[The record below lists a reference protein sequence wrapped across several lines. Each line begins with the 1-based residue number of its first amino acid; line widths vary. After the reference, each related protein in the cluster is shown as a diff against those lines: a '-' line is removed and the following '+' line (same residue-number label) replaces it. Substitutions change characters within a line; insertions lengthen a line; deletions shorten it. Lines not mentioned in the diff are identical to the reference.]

1 MYNILFLRIESS
13 DRNLVLFTH
22 PEFNTLKGVNY
33 WQGLGDDTPINEFL
47 KPDDDLTDWVLKRL
61 RLANEEW
68 TEFGIVCPTYDE
80 LIDNIDAA
88 ISGYVQHRNTPQQI
102 ELPLGQKTH
111 LANAL
116 MLLHKHAVDNNLP
129 STEFDTIVLRE
140 LLKYP
145 VTISV
150 TPEEKDSFPFVHSVD
165 FPEYLA

>member
-1 MYNILFLRIESS
+1 MYNIIFLRIESS

-61 RLANEEW
+61 NLVNEEW
-68 TEFGIVCPTYDE
+68 TQFGIVCPTYDE

-88 ISGYVQHRNTPQQI
+88 ISGYVQHRNTPQQ
-102 ELPLGQKTH
+102 

-129 STEFDTIVLRE
+129 FIDLRE
-140 LLKYP
+140 LLK
-145 VTISV
+145 
-150 TPEEKDSFPFVHSVD
+150 
-165 FPEYLA
+165 